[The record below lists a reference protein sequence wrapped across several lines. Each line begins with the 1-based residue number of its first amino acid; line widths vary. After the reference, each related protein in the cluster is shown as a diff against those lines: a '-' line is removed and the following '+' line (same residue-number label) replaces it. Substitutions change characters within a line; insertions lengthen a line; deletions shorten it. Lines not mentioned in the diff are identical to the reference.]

1 MYECRIHWY
10 TQAACEQVLCRGKDP
25 TEEEDTLDV

>member
-10 TQAACEQVLCRGKDP
+10 TQAECDHALCRGRDP
-25 TEEEDTLDV
+25 TEEEDTLGV